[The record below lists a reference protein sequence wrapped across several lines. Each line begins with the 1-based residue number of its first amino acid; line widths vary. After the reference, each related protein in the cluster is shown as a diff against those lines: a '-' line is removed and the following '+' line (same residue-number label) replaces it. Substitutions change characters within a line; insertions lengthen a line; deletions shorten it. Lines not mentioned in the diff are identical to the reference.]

1 MLYRQV
7 IRDHI
12 GLYWRYYAAAAVV
25 LGLIAVFLHF
35 VALRNRDRA
44 AMRNWPVTKAQ
55 VVESET
61 HEVSSGKYTLSTT
74 VVVLLKLSYEVAGR
88 TYVEPYTGTLPRNGS
103 TDYDSLLAVGKS
115 TEIRYSPSDP
125 RVVSLYPI
133 IPF

>member
-1 MLYRQV
+1 MLNRQP

-25 LGLIAVFLHF
+25 MGLIAVFLHF

-44 AMRNWPVTKAQ
+44 EMRNWPVTTAQ
-55 VVESET
+55 VVESEI
-61 HEVSSGKYTLSTT
+61 HELPGGKYSLRTRS
-74 VVVLLKLSYEVAGR
+74 VVLLKLSYEVAGR
-88 TYVEPYTGTLPRNGS
+88 AYVGPYTGTLSRDGN
-103 TDYDSLLAVGKS
+103 TDYASLLAVGKS
-115 TEIRYSPSDP
+115 IEIRYSPSDP